1 MKKNITI
8 NLCGRL
14 FQIDED
20 AYEMLQHY
28 TESLRASFGKEE
40 GGEEIADDIE
50 ERIAELFDELKQNG
64 VEAITIDHVKDIITR
79 IGEPEQLTN
88 DDSGEWKEESGK
100 NSGHRYDSFRSAA
113 EGVYDNVRARTSG
126 KRLYRNPNDR
136 MIAGVM
142 SGLAAYTNT
151 DVTWWRLGIVLS
163 VLFYGFGII
172 AYIVLAIVL
181 PEANTPE
188 ERLQMEGKEVTP
200 QNLANVVVENGQ
212 QPVRRNGC
220 VGTFVTLIGTLVAA
234 FFVGIA
240 IIVGIVLLVC
250 LFSVVISYIIA
261 FTVPAAVHMSL
272 PFDIGFLELPELFNL
287 YPWAVVTFMVGLLLT
302 LMIPLY
308 AIVHMLFS
316 RAGKLQPMGIGQ
328 RITWVVLW
336 IAALCS
342 MIPSLIWI
350 QEKNSERHHDEYSNT
365 VIYQRMEMDRESKD
379 FLRQGDWTIVKAE
392 NCAHYTY
399 CGYYNDNPQVRFLDT
414 FNEDCK
420 EVFHVEHKERVE
432 PGVYRLE
439 CMARAEGPGTCIFA
453 VGEGKHLSSIPVRSQ
468 IDGEY
473 SMGWTPIVI
482 DNIVVSDNGI
492 TYGMSSDSTFTGL
505 NCRAKWFSAIDFK
518 LEKIK

>member
-64 VEAITIDHVKDIITR
+64 VEAITIEHVKDIITR

-126 KRLYRNPNDR
+126 KRLYRNPND
-136 MIAGVM
+136 
-142 SGLAAYTNT
+142 
-151 DVTWWRLGIVLS
+151 
-163 VLFYGFGII
+163 
-172 AYIVLAIVL
+172 
-181 PEANTPE
+181 
-188 ERLQMEGKEVTP
+188 
-200 QNLANVVVENGQ
+200 
-212 QPVRRNGC
+212 
-220 VGTFVTLIGTLVAA
+220 TLVAA

-240 IIVGIVLLVC
+240 IIVGLVLLVC

-328 RITWVVLW
+328 RIFWVVLW

-365 VIYQRMEMDRESKD
+365 VIYQRVEMDRESKSY
-379 FLRQGDWTIVKAE
+379 LRRGDWTLLKAE

-399 CGYYNDNPQVRFLDT
+399 CGEHPTGGPFMRYLDAW
-414 FNEDCK
+414 NEDCE
-420 EVFHVEHKERVE
+420 EVYTAERREHVEA
-432 PGVYRLE
+432 GTYRLT
-439 CMARAEGPGTCIFA
+439 CIARAEGPGPCIYVMA
-453 VGEGKHLSSIPVRSQ
+453 DDKHLKDIPVYGNRG
-468 IDGEY
+468 GE
-473 SMGWTPIVI
+473 MPDQDQGWSVVTI
-482 DNIVVSDNGI
+482 DNIEVSTARSIG
-492 TYGMSSDSTFTGL
+492 YGVSTDQFLTQRP
-505 NCRAKWFSAIDFK
+505 CRAQWFSACDFK

>member
-1 MKKNITI
+1 MRIENEELINNMKKNITI

-64 VEAITIDHVKDIITR
+64 VEAITIEHVKDIITR

-126 KRLYRNPNDR
+126 KRLYRNPND
-136 MIAGVM
+136 
-142 SGLAAYTNT
+142 
-151 DVTWWRLGIVLS
+151 
-163 VLFYGFGII
+163 
-172 AYIVLAIVL
+172 
-181 PEANTPE
+181 
-188 ERLQMEGKEVTP
+188 
-200 QNLANVVVENGQ
+200 
-212 QPVRRNGC
+212 
-220 VGTFVTLIGTLVAA
+220 TLVAA

-240 IIVGIVLLVC
+240 IIVGLVLLVC

-328 RITWVVLW
+328 RIFWVVLW

-365 VIYQRMEMDRESKD
+365 VIYQRVEMDRESKSY
-379 FLRQGDWTIVKAE
+379 LRRGDWTLLKAE

-399 CGYYNDNPQVRFLDT
+399 CGEHPTGGPFMRYLDAW
-414 FNEDCK
+414 NEDCE
-420 EVFHVEHKERVE
+420 EVYTAERREHVEA
-432 PGVYRLE
+432 GTYRLT
-439 CMARAEGPGTCIFA
+439 CIARAEGPGPCIYVMA
-453 VGEGKHLSSIPVRSQ
+453 DDKHLKDIPVYGNRG
-468 IDGEY
+468 GE
-473 SMGWTPIVI
+473 MPDQDQGWSVVTI
-482 DNIVVSDNGI
+482 DNIEVSTARSIG
-492 TYGMSSDSTFTGL
+492 YGVSTDQFLTQRP
-505 NCRAKWFSAIDFK
+505 CRAQWFSACDFK